1 MIDFLKYRYVCLVT
15 SVLFI
20 GVGAVAYI
28 QRGGF
33 DYHIDFVGGTELTV
47 SFEKPTSIDD
57 LRRGA
62 QDKGWKDLTIQS
74 IGYADAASG
83 NYHEFLVR
91 MAETDDGIENR
102 FSTDIA
108 SAITGNKMEVR
119 GVSRVGADV
128 GKDIQSN
135 AMWAIIWSLLI
146 ILLYVSFRSKYRYAA
161 GAVVAIAHDMLAVL
175 VIFIL
180 MGEQI
185 SVPVLAAIL
194 AILGYSLNDT
204 LVIFSRVRE
213 NLKKMKGA
221 SEIEVVNVS
230 INQTLRRTML
240 TSITTLLTVLSIFF
254 LGGEA
259 LHGFALAMI
268 IGVVFGTYSSVY
280 IASPVMLAF
289 GKHN

>member
-1 MIDFLKYRYVCLVT
+1 MIDFLKYRYICLAT
-15 SVLFI
+15 SILFI
-20 GVGAVAYI
+20 GVGIFAYI
-28 QRGGF
+28 SRGGF
-33 DYHIDFVGGTELTV
+33 EYHIDFVGGTELTIN
-47 SFEKPTSIDD
+47 FEKPTSIND

-62 QDKGWKDLTIQS
+62 QGAGWKDLTIQS
-74 IGYADAASG
+74 IGTAEAASG

-91 MAETDDGIENR
+91 MADTDDGLESR
-102 FSTDIA
+102 FSSDIGRA
-108 SAITGNKMEVR
+108 LPGNKMEVR

-135 AMWAIIWSLLI
+135 ALWAIIWSLLI

-175 VIFIL
+175 VIFL
-180 MGEQI
+180 LLGEQI

-221 SEIEVVNVS
+221 SEVEVVNLS
-230 INQTLRRTML
+230 IQQSLARTML

-259 LHGFALAMI
+259 LHGFALAMM